1 MSSAQREQTLHSL
14 LLTRKSSQNSQYTT
28 RKSFCFIKLNYKY
41 KASYKVIPF
50 LSKELKFS
58 VPNVVL
64 KAEPLQ
70 ITLYN
75 YMLEGYNFY
84 KRPIKIEAV
93 YLLRSIFS
101 YFTTFST

>member
-28 RKSFCFIKLNYKY
+28 RKSFCFIKLNY

-75 YMLEGYNFY
+75 YMLEG
-84 KRPIKIEAV
+84 
-93 YLLRSIFS
+93 
-101 YFTTFST
+101 